1 MTLEKIFKKRNLK
14 NSAILYEYSPQD
26 YKELESV
33 YEEAC
38 LEAGEWY
45 DKSYCHKTIWDD
57 VKRPEDSKLISYS
70 KRKLAK
76 VYAIRYSGILNEEY
90 CGKLNDPV
98 NAIELFLASNL
109 DAQDRIKTKRSLSFG
124 IFCEFHSLVRYAI
137 QQAVETKKTGGYF
150 DKELRRYELERVRLF
165 VKTF

>member
-1 MTLEKIFKKRNLK
+1 MTLEKIFKKRNFT

-26 YKELESV
+26 YKELEAV
-33 YEEAC
+33 YKEAC
-38 LEAGEWY
+38 LEAGKWY

-57 VKRPEDSKLISYS
+57 VKRPADSKLISYS

-76 VYAIRYSGILNEEY
+76 VYAIRYSDVFYEEY

-98 NAIELFLASNL
+98 NTIELFLASNEG
-109 DAQDRIKTKRSLSFG
+109 AQDCIKTKRPLSSR
-124 IFCEFHSLVRYAI
+124 IFREFKSLVVYAI
-137 QQAVETKKTGGYF
+137 QEAVETKKTDGYF
-150 DKELRRYELERVRLF
+150 DKEFHRYELERVRLF